1 MQTTPRVL
9 FLSRGNSTRSH
20 MAEGFLRTRAADL
33 FIPASAGIEPSR
45 PDPLATEVMKEIG
58 IDIRG
63 QESKDVAQAL
73 REHFSYVITF
83 YDAAKERSPIFPFTF
98 NLLRWSTPDPA
109 AVTGS
114 HKERKEAFRR
124 VRDEIDA
131 KIQRFLDEIGQK
143 EQHNGHPETC
153 LTQDLVGVLRNGSK
167 RTKAA

>member
-1 MQTTPRVL
+1 
-9 FLSRGNSTRSH
+9 
-20 MAEGFLRTRAADL
+20 MAEGFLRTRAAAL

-45 PDPLATEVMKEIG
+45 PDPLATEVMKEVG

-73 REHFSYVITF
+73 KEHFSYVITF

-114 HKERKEAFRR
+114 HKERKEVFRR
-124 VRDEIDA
+124 VRDEIDG
-131 KIQRFLDEIGQK
+131 KIQRFLDEIAQE
-143 EQHNGHPETC
+143 EQHNGLPETR
-153 LTQDLVGVLRNGSK
+153 LTQDLVGVLRNGSN